1 MFQDTIKEIQSKKNE
16 TASSAVEII
25 LQNPTYTIIIGICLT
40 IILFY
45 CIKIFFIKQRLN
57 SKINT
62 GKNPN
67 NPPNDNGDDWE
78 DVFKNIAK
86 IKDCKE
92 LYKKLMKKVHPDNFS
107 GSSKEKKALEISQE
121 LGKYKLNYMKL
132 KEIEKVISDEFK

>member
-16 TASSAVEII
+16 PASSAVEII
-25 LQNPTYTIIIGICLT
+25 LQNPIYTIIIGICLT

-57 SKINT
+57 SKIDT
-62 GKNPN
+62 D

-78 DVFKNIAK
+78 DVFKNITK
-86 IKDCKE
+86 IKECKE

-107 GSSKEKKALEISQE
+107 GTSKEKKALEISQE